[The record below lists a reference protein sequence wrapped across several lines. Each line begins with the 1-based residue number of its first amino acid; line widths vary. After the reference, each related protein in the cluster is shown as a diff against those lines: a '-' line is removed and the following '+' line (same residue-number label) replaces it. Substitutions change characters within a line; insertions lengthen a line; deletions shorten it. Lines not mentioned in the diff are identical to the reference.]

1 MQMETRNTDF
11 SIKQKLVKVRC
22 RKVEEDILRLL
33 KGTECWESESRGMPR
48 KEQVEEEWM
57 GEINSV
63 SLVIYFTNGN
73 IHVSMLFSQIIPPLS
88 SPT

>member
-11 SIKQKLVKVRC
+11 SIKQKLVKMRC

-33 KGTECWESESRGMPR
+33 KGTECWESELRGMPR

-57 GEINSV
+57 GASAGEKMVYLKNDPQW
-63 SLVIYFTNGN
+63 FG
-73 IHVSMLFSQIIPPLS
+73 IPECQALS
-88 SPT
+88 N

>member
-11 SIKQKLVKVRC
+11 SIKQKPVKMRC
-22 RKVEEDILRLL
+22 CKVEEDILRPL

-57 GEINSV
+57 VKLIQSVKEIEVWGKNGV
-63 SLVIYFTNGN
+63 SKE
-73 IHVSMLFSQIIPPLS
+73 
-88 SPT
+88 